1 MTISRRLLL
10 VFALF
15 FVVLAGRT
23 VFFNYS
29 LRELADH
36 SLALA
41 NETLARDEAT
51 DRMTTAADETAL
63 LATAYVAGPDP
74 EFETQLA
81 AAEEQF
87 NVGLASFTNTASNA
101 ELLQLAATAS
111 RQFDDL
117 IRQAGRL
124 LDAADRRERLMVDG
138 SFEEIVVWEN
148 TLASYLVRFHIL
160 RDAIN
165 STLDDVITPLTQ
177 AEIAA
182 NQREVEAAIEGARAT
197 SLGIGALAAAIML
210 AAMGMVERRIAL
222 PVRRLASAA
231 ESIAAG
237 IEPPPLAT
245 IHDDEMGRLTATFNE
260 MVRKQT
266 QSLKTLE
273 TNNLEIGAQNEQL
286 RELDRLKDHFVATVS
301 HELRTPLT
309 AIIGYTELVTDG
321 GLGPLSG
328 EQEEFLQVV
337 ARNAER
343 LSRMVDDLLLA
354 ARIEAGILKLDKAPF
369 SLTEL
374 LREACESA
382 IPPAKDK
389 KVTLEFTP
397 CERTTIVGDRTR
409 IAQAIDNLISNAIKF
424 TPPEG
429 VVELSC
435 HLTELEAV
443 IEVRDSGIGIPADE
457 QAHIFD
463 RFFRSSISGTI
474 PGTGI
479 GLWLVKYVATA
490 HGGSIQ
496 VTSEVGQG
504 STFTMLIP
512 RSAEVTESIAVHSPL
527 ARIMAHPGPPPTPR
541 PREPVPDRA

>member
-23 VFFNYS
+23 VFFDYS
-29 LRELADH
+29 LRELAGH

-41 NETLARDEAT
+41 NETLVRDQAT
-51 DRMTTAADETAL
+51 DRMTTAADEVAL
-63 LATAYVAGPDP
+63 LATAYIAGPDP
-74 EFETQLA
+74 EFETQMA

-87 NVGLASFTNTASNA
+87 QEALASFTTTASNA

-124 LDAADRRERLMVDG
+124 VDAADRRERLMVDG
-138 SFEEIVVWEN
+138 TFEEIVVWEN
-148 TLASYLVRFHIL
+148 TLASYLVRFHVL

-165 STLDDVITPLTQ
+165 STLDDAITPLTQ
-177 AEIAA
+177 AEVAA
-182 NQREVEAAIEGARAT
+182 NQREVDAAIQSARAT
-197 SLGIGALAAAIML
+197 SLGMGTLAAAIML
-210 AAMGMVERRIAL
+210 AAMWMVERRIAL
-222 PVRRLASAA
+222 PARRLAVAA

-245 IHDDEMGRLTATFNE
+245 IRNDEMGRLTATFDE

-266 QSLKTLE
+266 QSLQTLE
-273 TNNLEIGAQNEQL
+273 ANNLEIGAQNEQL
-286 RELDRLKDHFVATVS
+286 RELDRLKDSFVATVS
-301 HELRTPLT
+301 HELRSPLT
-309 AIIGYTELVTDG
+309 AIIGYTELLTEG
-321 GLGPLSG
+321 GLGPLRG

-343 LSRMVDDLLLA
+343 LNRMVDDLLLA
-354 ARIEAGILKLDKAPF
+354 ARIEAGILKLEKAPF

-374 LREACESA
+374 LQEAFKSA

-397 CERTTIVGDRTR
+397 CDRMTIVGDRTR

-424 TPPEG
+424 TPPQG
-429 VVELSC
+429 VVEVSC
-435 HLTELEAV
+435 RLTELEAV

-457 QAHIFD
+457 QAQIFD

-479 GLWLVKYVATA
+479 GLWLVNYVATA
-490 HGGSIQ
+490 HDGSIQ

-504 STFTMLIP
+504 STFTLLIP
-512 RSAEVTESIAVHSPL
+512 RSAEMPESVAAHSPL
-527 ARIMAHPGPPPTPR
+527 ARIMAHPGPTPTPR